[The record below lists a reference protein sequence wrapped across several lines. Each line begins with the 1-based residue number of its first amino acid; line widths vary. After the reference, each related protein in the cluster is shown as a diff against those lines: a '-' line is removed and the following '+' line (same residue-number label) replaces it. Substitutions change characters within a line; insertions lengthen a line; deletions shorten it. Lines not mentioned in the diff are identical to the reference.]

1 MPGADG
7 AGSSQEVDMSARDPS
22 GAGEKSSTR
31 LIASNGFGMF
41 MLGIALALGG
51 AFASQSV
58 AKAIITSRSAS
69 SIKVKGS
76 ASIDLRADS
85 ARWVT
90 TVTCRGTTLQA
101 AYASLSKDMQRLQQ
115 FMTTNTLPEAE
126 AKTGPVA
133 SSTLMGKDA
142 KGNNTNKIEFYQ
154 LTQTMEVLSPKV
166 EAVAT
171 AARNVTQLIQ
181 DGVDVASGQPAYL
194 VSSLDSTKVDLLD
207 KATRSAMER
216 AETLARGSGSSVG
229 ALISAN
235 QGVIQVVERGT
246 TGSSDYGEYDTR
258 TIEKTLRAVVSL
270 EYAVR

>member
-1 MPGADG
+1 MPGASC

-115 FMTTNTLPEAE
+115 FMTTNTFTETE

-229 ALISAN
+229 ALVSAN

>member
-1 MPGADG
+1 
-7 AGSSQEVDMSARDPS
+7 MSARDPS

-58 AKAIITSRSAS
+58 AKAIITS
-69 SIKVKGS
+69 
-76 ASIDLRADS
+76 
-85 ARWVT
+85 
-90 TVTCRGTTLQA
+90 
-101 AYASLSKDMQRLQQ
+101 
-115 FMTTNTLPEAE
+115 
-126 AKTGPVA
+126 
-133 SSTLMGKDA
+133 
-142 KGNNTNKIEFYQ
+142 
-154 LTQTMEVLSPKV
+154 
-166 EAVAT
+166 
-171 AARNVTQLIQ
+171 
-181 DGVDVASGQPAYL
+181 
-194 VSSLDSTKVDLLD
+194 
-207 KATRSAMER
+207 RSAMER

>member
-1 MPGADG
+1 MPGASR

-22 GAGEKSSTR
+22 GVGEKSSTR

-101 AYASLSKDMQRLQQ
+101 AYASLSKDMQRLQK
-115 FMTTNTLPEAE
+115 FMSTNTFTEAE

-133 SSTLMGKDA
+133 SFTLMGKDA

>member
-1 MPGADG
+1 
-7 AGSSQEVDMSARDPS
+7 MSARDPS

-101 AYASLSKDMQRLQQ
+101 AYASLSKDMQRLQK
-115 FMTTNTLPEAE
+115 FMSSNTFIATVGFTVLPMWTAY
-126 AKTGPVA
+126 AA
-133 SSTLMGKDA
+133 SFQG
-142 KGNNTNKIEFYQ
+142 
-154 LTQTMEVLSPKV
+154 
-166 EAVAT
+166 T
-171 AARNVTQLIQ
+171 AW
-181 DGVDVASGQPAYL
+181 D
-194 VSSLDSTKVDLLD
+194 
-207 KATRSAMER
+207 
-216 AETLARGSGSSVG
+216 ARGKP
-229 ALISAN
+229 I
-235 QGVIQVVERGT
+235 IPHPKMR
-246 TGSSDYGEYDTR
+246 
-258 TIEKTLRAVVSL
+258 
-270 EYAVR
+270 

>member
-1 MPGADG
+1 
-7 AGSSQEVDMSARDPS
+7 MSARDPS

-115 FMTTNTLPEAE
+115 FMTSNTFTEVE

-166 EAVAT
+166 DAVAT

-229 ALISAN
+229 ALVSAN

>member
-1 MPGADG
+1 MPGADR
-7 AGSSQEVDMSARDPS
+7 AGSSQEVEMSARDPS

-115 FMTTNTLPEAE
+115 FMTTNTFTEAE

-133 SSTLMGKDA
+133 SFTLMVKDD

-154 LTQTMEVLSPKV
+154 LTQTLEVLSPKV

-229 ALISAN
+229 ALVSAN

>member
-1 MPGADG
+1 MPGASC
-7 AGSSQEVDMSARDPS
+7 AGSSQEVEMSVRDPS
-22 GAGEKSSTR
+22 GAGKNLSIR

-41 MLGIALALGG
+41 MLGVALALGS

-90 TVTCRGTTLQA
+90 AVSCRGTTLQA
-101 AYASLSKDMQRLQQ
+101 AYARLSEDMQRLKQ
-115 FMTTNTLPEAE
+115 FMTANSFSDTE
-126 AKTGPVA
+126 AKTGPVT
-133 SSTLMGKDA
+133 SSALMVKDA
-142 KGNNTNKIEFYQ
+142 KGNNTNNIEFYQ

-166 EAVAT
+166 DAVAA

-181 DGVDVASGQPAYL
+181 QGVAVASGEPAYL
-194 VSSLDSTKVDLLD
+194 VTSLDSTKVDLLD

>member
-1 MPGADG
+1 
-7 AGSSQEVDMSARDPS
+7 MSAPNSS
-22 GAGEKSSTR
+22 GAGEKSSIR

-76 ASIDLRADS
+76 ASVDLRADS

-101 AYASLSKDMQRLQQ
+101 AYASLAKDMDRLQQ
-115 FMTTNTLPEAE
+115 FMRTNNFTETE
-126 AKTGPVA
+126 AKTGAVSA
-133 SSTLMGKDA
+133 SNLMGKDD

-154 LTQTMEVLSPKV
+154 LTQSMEVLSPKV
-166 EAVAT
+166 EDVAN
-171 AARNVTQLIQ
+171 AARNVTQLIK
-181 DGVDVASGQPAYL
+181 DGVDISSGQPAYL
-194 VSSLDSTKVDLLD
+194 VSSLESNKVDLLD
-207 KATRSAMER
+207 QATRNAMTR
-216 AETLARGSGSSVG
+216 AETLANGSGSSVG

-258 TIEKTLRAVVSL
+258 TIEKTMRAVVSL

>member
-1 MPGADG
+1 MPGADR
-7 AGSSQEVDMSARDPS
+7 AGSSQEVEMSARDPS

-90 TVTCRGTTLQA
+90 AVSCRGTTLQA
-101 AYASLSKDMQRLQQ
+101 AYASLSEDMQRLKQ
-115 FMTTNTLPEAE
+115 FMTANSFSDTE
-126 AKTGPVA
+126 AKTGPVT
-133 SSTLMGKDA
+133 SSALMVKDA
-142 KGNNTNKIEFYQ
+142 KGNNTNNIEFYQ

-166 EAVAT
+166 DAVAT

-181 DGVDVASGQPAYL
+181 QGVAVASGEPAYL
-194 VSSLDSTKVDLLD
+194 VTSLDSTKVDLLD